1 MAFYDT
7 LLYRGILQLT
17 SASDTKGTF
26 SDIKGGLQLR
36 RAWKGYM
43 RIKQEMELTKE
54 RIQKLTALATASDQ
68 DTSSTTQAPTGK
80 DDSNSASATR
90 SAHLSKAGRPTRPAP
105 VPIPTVPSAPPPSSK
120 RNAPLST
127 SHSSEGS
134 RWSLF
139 GRRGSLSQSAASLSS
154 SPTDAP
160 EFLQDGERTRS
171 RFMPSSPS
179 THKGLASALRDQ
191 AKAAEDLKTAVS
203 VLEDVEDYLL
213 YGIGLFYFIV
223 TVVPKSLLPALRTI
237 GLQSNHEL
245 GIKNLEAVFAR
256 KNGRGMFYLLFL
268 LLFSAVPLVGG

>member
-43 RIKQEMELTKE
+43 RIKQEMELTKD
-54 RIQKLTALATASDQ
+54 RLQKLTALAATSDQ
-68 DTSSTTQAPTGK
+68 DTSSSAQAATMGH
-80 DDSNSASATR
+80 DDSSSATVTR
-90 SAHLSKAGRPTRPAP
+90 SAHLSKTGRPTRPAP
-105 VPIPTVPSAPPPSSK
+105 VPIPIAASAPPPSSK
-120 RNAPLST
+120 RNPPLST
-127 SHSSEGS
+127 SQSSEGS

-139 GRRGSLSQSAASLSS
+139 GRRGSWNQSAASLSS
-154 SPTDAP
+154 SLADTS
-160 EFLQDGERTRS
+160 ELLQDGERTRS
-171 RFMPSSPS
+171 KFLPSSPS
-179 THKGLASALRDQ
+179 AHKGLASALRDQ
-191 AKAAEDLKTAVS
+191 VKAAEDLKTAVR

-223 TVVPKSLLPALRTI
+223 TVVPKSLLPALKTI

-245 GIKNLEAVFAR
+245 GIKNLEAVFAH
-256 KNGRGMFYLLFL
+256 KNGRGICYSFMLLFCND
-268 LLFSAVPLVGG
+268 